1 MLALDIKTRQSGDI
15 AIVDMIGRATIGPS
29 TEHLNNV
36 LRELLE
42 KGARKV
48 LVNLAKTQQI
58 DSSGISIVVR
68 AFVTLGREGGS
79 LKITGATG
87 RVREVL
93 GVTRLLDAIP
103 NFDDEAA
110 ALASFK

>member
-1 MLALDIKTRQSGDI
+1 MPALDIKTRESGEI
-15 AIVDMIGRATIGPS
+15 AIVDLIGRATIGPS

-36 LRELLE
+36 LRQMLDA
-42 KGARKV
+42 GVRRI

-58 DSSGISIVVR
+58 DSSGISIIVR
-68 AFVTLGREGGS
+68 TFVTLGREGGI
-79 LKITGATG
+79 LKIAGASG

-93 GVTRLLDAIP
+93 TVTRLLDAIP
-103 NFDDEAA
+103 NFDDEAS

>member
-15 AIVDMIGRATIGPS
+15 AIVDLIGRATIGPS
-29 TEHLNNV
+29 TEHLSNV
-36 LRELLE
+36 LRKMLE
-42 KGARKV
+42 DGARKV
-48 LVNLAKTQQI
+48 LVNLVKTQQI
-58 DSSGISIVVR
+58 DSSGISIIVR
-68 AFVTLGREGGS
+68 TFVTLGREGGS

-93 GVTRLLDAIP
+93 TVTRLLDAIP
-103 NFDDEAA
+103 NFDDEVA